1 MSFLGSLHVA
11 AAVLAL
17 AVAAIVL
24 VRTKGTT
31 SHVRLGRIYVVLLVL
46 VDGFALLT
54 YQNGIGP
61 FHLLAVISLATLTA
75 GLIWSPRRRGSRQ
88 THGILMIWSVAGL
101 VGAGLAQG
109 ATAALPRR
117 AHGRP
122 WPLRRASVCLRLGH
136 PSSGVIEARRR
147 IDTSVRRGW
156 RLLIEPLTSEGA
168 KVYPSFLAGPA
179 SGVGDHELEFAA
191 GRSGQLVAALDGDLR
206 VSCAELCELSRNGLA
221 EPGLQFVVGGL
232 SSGRAGGSGDD
243 ENANDRAVLDGLG
256 IHGRAG
262 RR

>member
-1 MSFLGSLHVA
+1 MSVLGSLHVA

-31 SHVRLGRIYVVLLVL
+31 AHVRLGRIYVVLLVL

-88 THGILMIWSVAGL
+88 IHGILMIWSVAGL

-109 ATAALPRR
+109 ATAALPQ
-117 AHGRP
+117 ASP
-122 WPLRRASVCLRLGH
+122 WPTVATTAGVCLLATLATRALASSKPASGRLRRRGGH
-136 PSSGVIEARRR
+136 EPQFVSRAVAR
-147 IDTSVRRGW
+147 W
-156 RLLIEPLTSEGA
+156 RPGQRKVDGSLLIEPLTREGA
-168 KVYPSFLAGPA
+168 KVCPSCLARPA
-179 SGVGDHELEFAA
+179 SGVGDHELELAA
-191 GRSGQLVAALDGDLR
+191 
-206 VSCAELCELSRNGLA
+206 C
-221 EPGLQFVVGGL
+221 
-232 SSGRAGGSGDD
+232 RAG
-243 ENANDRAVLDGLG
+243 
-256 IHGRAG
+256 
-262 RR
+262 